1 MPSLLSVA
9 VRAQIRLLKPILD
22 KFSIKTSRTFQDN
35 LGDIMARSL
44 LSKISFVPVC
54 FDQFDACFAI
64 PKENKSGNSV
74 ILYLHGGGYVA
85 GCLNYARGSASVLAV
100 ETNRKVL
107 AVAYRLAPEHP
118 FPAAME
124 DALSAYTYLLD
135 AGYTHISLA
144 GESAGGGLI
153 FALCLKLKELGL
165 PQPEKLVGIS
175 PWTDLKFTGASHTAN
190 RKKDPTLSV
199 RALRNAAKA
208 YADGQEDNPLV
219 SPIYGDYT
227 GLPRSLIFAGSCE
240 LLLDDAR
247 MLAARLCECGCDCEL
262 IIEEGL
268 WHVYVLFKIPEARK
282 ALKKIAA
289 FLET

>member
-1 MPSLLSVA
+1 M
-9 VRAQIRLLKPILD
+9 
-22 KFSIKTSRTFQDN
+22 
-35 LGDIMARSL
+35 
-44 LSKISFVPVC
+44 
-54 FDQFDACFAI
+54 
-64 PKENKSGNSV
+64 
-74 ILYLHGGGYVA
+74 A

-100 ETNRKVL
+100 ETGRKVL

-118 FPAAME
+118 FPAAVE
-124 DALSAYTYLLD
+124 DAINAYKYLID
-135 AGYTHISLA
+135 EGYTRISFA

-165 PQPEKLVGIS
+165 PQPDKLVSIS
-175 PWTDLKFTGASHTAN
+175 PWTDLNFTGESHITN

-199 RALRNAAKA
+199 KALRVAAKA
-208 YADGQEDNPLV
+208 YADGQADNPLV
-219 SPIYGDYT
+219 SPIYGDLT
-227 GLPRSLIFAGSCE
+227 GLPCSLIFAGSHE

-247 MLAARLCECGCDCEL
+247 MLAARLCECGCDSEL